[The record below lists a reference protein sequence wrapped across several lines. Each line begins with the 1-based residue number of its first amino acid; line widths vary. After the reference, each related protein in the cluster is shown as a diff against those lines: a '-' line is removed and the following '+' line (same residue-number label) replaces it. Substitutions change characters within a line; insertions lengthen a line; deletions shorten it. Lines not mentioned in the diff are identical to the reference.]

1 MVYSLSPVLIKRNV
15 QYAFH
20 IPEDYFDICI
30 SLEHLET
37 GACSWAGPLARLLSE
52 LPGSPVLEAE
62 VKK

>member
-1 MVYSLSPVLIKRNV
+1 ML